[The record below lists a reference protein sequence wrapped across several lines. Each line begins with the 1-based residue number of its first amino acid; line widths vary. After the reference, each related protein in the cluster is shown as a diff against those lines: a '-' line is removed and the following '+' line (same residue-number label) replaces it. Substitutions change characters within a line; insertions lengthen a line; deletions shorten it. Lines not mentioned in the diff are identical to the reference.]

1 MHSKPFLACAVAA
14 SAQTVLTDGVMAKLP
29 PKSNKR

>member
-14 SAQTVLTDGVMAKLP
+14 SAPTVLTDAVMAKLP
-29 PKSNKR
+29 PKSN